1 MDETTAKRISAI
13 TNWKKYQEF
22 LSLLEETNDS
32 LKLKKSLPPEAK
44 APPDSPPRSPEAAL
58 LIHRL
63 VRYVDDWPD
72 SALKAAWQNYWLA
85 CCRSSK
91 CDYLF
96 TVLLGQSVDRE
107 DDLLKILSR
116 DNDSFWKS
124 VGQGP
129 EKTYYVD
136 AGLHFLLQRF
146 SYFKAWKLWC
156 QHRRFDWG
164 FALLPL
170 LLPRLAV
177 AIVLGVIF
185 FALSYLT
192 WELPTRLLT
201 TFCCWWY
208 LPLIMFILSF
218 GYLLYD
224 CRRRIELKSSIGG
237 LLGRTLP
244 ILLLGLL
251 ESFVISYVAVHT
263 FLPALQEVNRPIIM
277 VLTPVNFWVTCSGF
291 TLGALFIGIFTYVF
305 WGEKS
310 IAEPL

>member
-1 MDETTAKRISAI
+1 MDEKTVKRISAI
-13 TNWKKYQEF
+13 NDWGKYQEF
-22 LSLLEETNDS
+22 LAEERDAKLEEWA
-32 LKLKKSLPPEAK
+32 PPNRA
-44 APPDSPPRSPEAAL
+44 PDSPPRSPEAAL
-58 LIHRL
+58 LVHRL

-72 SALKAAWQNYWLA
+72 EADKAAWQNYWLA
-85 CCRSSK
+85 CCRSAK

-107 DDLLKILSR
+107 DDLLKILAQ
-116 DNDSFWKS
+116 NNVAFWKS
-124 VGQGP
+124 VGRGP

-146 SYFKAWKLWC
+146 AYFKAWKLWC
-156 QHRRFDWG
+156 QNRRFEWG
-164 FALLPL
+164 FAILPL

-185 FALSYLT
+185 FALSFLT
-192 WELPTRLLT
+192 WELPTRLLM

-208 LPLIMFILSF
+208 IPLVIFFLSF

-224 CRRRIELKSSIGG
+224 CRRRIELKSSIVS

-244 ILLLGLL
+244 ILFLGLL
-251 ESFVISYVAVHT
+251 ESFVISYLAVHS
-263 FLPALQEVNRPIIM
+263 FLTALQEVNNPVIL
-277 VLTPVNFWVTCSGF
+277 VQTPVNFWVTCTAF
-291 TLGALFIGIFTYVF
+291 TFGALFIGIFTYVF